1 MKRRGW
7 YNEGYRHYLAAK
19 GISTTKKY
27 YSIAGDWIRGT
38 GKELIS
44 EKEKYY
50 KGLPAKETA
59 QLAAQ
64 RAIIEK
70 EQATPLTEDERKIA
84 VERLSLVGRALTEEQ
99 KKAKLREID
108 ADIEA
113 HKVERRNIIA
123 ATNED
128 KRAVLAEYSKRI
140 SDELRKHT
148 TVAQVEAQRLR
159 DEEGSKIDELDKVIR
174 AYRGGLDVRSRELQA
189 ARLQVIKGRTKPV
202 FYKEATP
209 E

>member
-64 RAIIEK
+64 RGIAEK
-70 EQATPLTEDERKIA
+70 ERVTALDEDERKRAIA
-84 VERLSLVGRALTEEQ
+84 RLSLVGRALTEEQ
-99 KKAKLREID
+99 KKAKLKEIS

-113 HKVERRNIIA
+113 HKIERQNIISKI
-123 ATNED
+123 NED
-128 KRAVLAEYSKRI
+128 KKNVLAEYGKRI

-148 TVAQVEAQRLR
+148 TVAQVEAMRLR
-159 DEEGSKIDELDKVIR
+159 DEEGRKMDELDKSVR
-174 AYRGGLDVRSRELQA
+174 LYREGLDVRSRELQA